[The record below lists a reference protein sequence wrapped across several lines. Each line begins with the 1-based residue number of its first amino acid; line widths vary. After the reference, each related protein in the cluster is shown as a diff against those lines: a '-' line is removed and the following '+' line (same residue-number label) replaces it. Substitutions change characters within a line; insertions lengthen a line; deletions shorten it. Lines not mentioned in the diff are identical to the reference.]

1 MIVALVIT
9 GIRLMIVY
17 VIVGITIQFIHAKS
31 SDW

>member
-17 VIVGITIQFIHAKS
+17 VIVGITIQFIHATV
-31 SDW
+31 